1 MVKDLS
7 ATEWLEKVNVY
18 FIMYD
23 WDNSL
28 KIYLAALKLKG
39 IAKSWYDGL
48 KSDTVTWESFSVAIA
63 RQFSDEQN
71 FGQLFESAGMYKSLP
86 GQSLSLYCFE
96 KFKKI
101 NRLNLDIPED
111 KVVEFVVHGIHDE
124 QLRTTL
130 LMSKKRS
137 LAKLSQCLGSINV
150 DKFKDTKRTSIEIEK
165 RPYAEQSK
173 SKKFIQRFDRDTCFN
188 CGKSGH
194 KKVSC
199 HDLKGNFINKE
210 ALGSHK
216 NTGIEEIKHQ
226 RI

>member
-1 MVKDLS
+1 
-7 ATEWLEKVNVY
+7 
-18 FIMYD
+18 
-23 WDNSL
+23 
-28 KIYLAALKLKG
+28 
-39 IAKSWYDGL
+39 
-48 KSDTVTWESFSVAIA
+48 
-63 RQFSDEQN
+63 
-71 FGQLFESAGMYKSLP
+71 MYKSLP

-111 KVVEFVVHGIHDE
+111 KIVEFVVHGIHDE

-137 LAKLSQCLGSINV
+137 LAELSQCLGSINV

>member
-71 FGQLFESAGMYKSLP
+71 FGQLFESA
-86 GQSLSLYCFE
+86 
-96 KFKKI
+96 
-101 NRLNLDIPED
+101 
-111 KVVEFVVHGIHDE
+111 
-124 QLRTTL
+124 
-130 LMSKKRS
+130 
-137 LAKLSQCLGSINV
+137 
-150 DKFKDTKRTSIEIEK
+150 
-165 RPYAEQSK
+165 
-173 SKKFIQRFDRDTCFN
+173 
-188 CGKSGH
+188 
-194 KKVSC
+194 
-199 HDLKGNFINKE
+199 
-210 ALGSHK
+210 
-216 NTGIEEIKHQ
+216 
-226 RI
+226 